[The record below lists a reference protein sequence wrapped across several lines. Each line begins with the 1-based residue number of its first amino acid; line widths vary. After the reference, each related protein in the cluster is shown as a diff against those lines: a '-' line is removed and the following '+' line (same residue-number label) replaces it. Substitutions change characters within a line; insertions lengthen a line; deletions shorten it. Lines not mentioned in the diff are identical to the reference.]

1 MTVGEKIYTLRT
13 QAGYSQE
20 EFAEIIGVSRQSVS
34 KWETSAVMP
43 DTEYVIK
50 ICKLLGISTDTL
62 LLDADLPNTA
72 RNENAQDDSVNVVSN
87 NQLDNEVVRRSN
99 RRVLSALGLAF
110 SFILGVVGFIL
121 SCFGLRRESR
131 APAINHLAVSGIAIS
146 CVKIF
151 TTVTFAFVYG
161 VMTVVCRGAL

>member
-50 ICKLLGISTDTL
+50 ICKLLQVSTDTL
-62 LLDADLPNTA
+62 LLDNDLLSA
-72 RNENAQDDSVNVVSN
+72 KKEQDDSANGVSD
-87 NQLDNEVVRRSN
+87 NQLDSEVLQRSN

-110 SFILGVVGFIL
+110 SFISGVVGLIL

-131 APAINHLAVSGIAIS
+131 ASAINHLAVSGIAIS

-161 VMTVVCRGAL
+161 VMTVVYRGAL